1 MNIDCVQCNLQI
13 LIIWPSK
20 LISHFIY
27 CIVSFLI
34 ACIRSIGVAGSF
46 SEGGQAFRPA
56 KIQAFPAKIFPIRG
70 PSAPILFCHAKL
82 LCQTVLPMGKHC
94 R

>member
-34 ACIRSIGVAGSF
+34 AYQEGHCLAFEAISKVRVWIVWRLVNEENVA
-46 SEGGQAFRPA
+46 E
-56 KIQAFPAKIFPIRG
+56 KK
-70 PSAPILFCHAKL
+70 
-82 LCQTVLPMGKHC
+82 
-94 R
+94 